1 MFRGF
6 VMIMYD
12 YKISVILVT
21 SNASKSI
28 AGLIN
33 SIALQDFK
41 DFELIVIDDASQ
53 DDTLKII
60 RENLRGSGIN
70 YRIYL
75 NKEPKGLEFSRNYGI
90 GLSKGRYLVFVED
103 DGMLYFYHLSRLW
116 GPLNPDRNSE
126 SLKNTRIDLSAL
138 DAGVDFEKL
147 DDEFDLNSKENS
159 ISQDDVDSV
168 FIKGLTLDSKD
179 EFVGFDS
186 CNFDS
191 ILNLARRNNHN
202 VNSLS
207 LLNLI
212 SLNDLPFSLNYM
224 IYDRE
229 ILDRHDIHFR
239 EDYSYFADLDFAVRY
254 LLYCN
259 KIRFINT
266 YTYYEYIDME
276 NMTFQD
282 VLNPLHHLDELD
294 GIASYLN
301 ELSSKNSD
309 FAVLSNQLETRYV
322 PKLVYERINTLID
335 YNYPKDEII
344 KVIKSLDLNSRLSK
358 FKSMDKSD
366 YKFKAQINLIVHNF
380 SLYHSMRK
388 RFKRDNTKT
397 NKEYLDLL
405 KI

>member
-1 MFRGF
+1 M
-6 VMIMYD
+6 VIIMYE

-53 DDTLKII
+53 DDTLNIL
-60 RENLRGSGIN
+60 RENLKGSSIN

-75 NKEPKGLEFSRNYGI
+75 NKESKGLEASRNYAIGI
-90 GLSKGRYLVFVED
+90 SKGRYLVFVED

-126 SLKNTRIDLSAL
+126 SFKNTRIDLSAL
-138 DAGVDFEKL
+138 DGEVDFEKL

-159 ISQDDVDSV
+159 ISPDDVDSV

-179 EFVGFDS
+179 EFIGFDS
-186 CNFDS
+186 YDFDS

-207 LLNLI
+207 LINLI
-212 SLNDLPFSLNYM
+212 SLHELPFSINYM

-229 ILDRHDIHFR
+229 ILDRQDIRFR
-239 EDYSYFADLDFAVRY
+239 EDCSCFADLDFAVRY
-254 LLYCN
+254 LLYCDR
-259 KIRFINT
+259 IRFINT
-266 YTYYEYIDME
+266 YTYYEYLDME

-282 VLNPLHHLDELD
+282 VLNPLYHLDELD
-294 GIASYLN
+294 GIASYLDG
-301 ELSSKNSD
+301 LSSKNTD
-309 FAVLSNQLETRYV
+309 FGVISSQFETRHI
-322 PKLVYERINTLID
+322 PKLVFDRINSLID
-335 YNYPKDEII
+335 YNYPKEEIMKI
-344 KVIKSLDLNSRLSK
+344 MKSLDLSSRLQK
-358 FKSMDKSD
+358 FKPKSRSD
-366 YKFKAQINLIVHNF
+366 YKFKVQLDLIVRNF

>member
-1 MFRGF
+1 
-6 VMIMYD
+6 MYE

-21 SNASKSI
+21 SNASRSI

-53 DDTLKII
+53 DDTLNIL
-60 RENLRGSGIN
+60 RENLKGSSIN

-75 NKEPKGLEFSRNYGI
+75 NKESKGLEASRNYAIGI
-90 GLSKGRYLVFVED
+90 SKGRYLVFVED

-126 SLKNTRIDLSAL
+126 SFKNTRINLSAL
-138 DAGVDFEKL
+138 DGEVDFEKL

-159 ISQDDVDSV
+159 ISPDDVDSV

-179 EFVGFDS
+179 EFIGFDS
-186 CNFDS
+186 YDFDS

-207 LLNLI
+207 L
-212 SLNDLPFSLNYM
+212 
-224 IYDRE
+224 
-229 ILDRHDIHFR
+229 ILDRHDIRFR
-239 EDYSYFADLDFAVRY
+239 EDYSCFSDLDFAVRY

-259 KIRFINT
+259 RIRFINT
-266 YTYYEYIDME
+266 YTYYEYLDLE
-276 NMTFQD
+276 TMTFQD
-282 VLNPLHHLDELD
+282 VLNPLYHLDELE
-294 GIASYLN
+294 GIASYL
-301 ELSSKNSD
+301 EGLSSKNTD
-309 FAVLSNQLETRYV
+309 FGVISNQFETRHI
-322 PKLVYERINTLID
+322 PKLVFDRINSLID
-335 YNYPKDEII
+335 YNYPKEEIM
-344 KVIKSLDLNSRLSK
+344 KTMKSLDLDSRLKK
-358 FKSMDKSD
+358 FKPKSRSD
-366 YKFKAQINLIVHNF
+366 YKFKVQLDLIVRNF

>member
-1 MFRGF
+1 M
-6 VMIMYD
+6 VIIMYE

-33 SIALQDFK
+33 SITLQDFK

-53 DDTLKII
+53 DDTLNIV
-60 RENLRGSGIN
+60 RENLKGSSIN

-75 NKEPKGLEFSRNYGI
+75 NKESKGLEASRNYAI
-90 GLSKGRYLVFVED
+90 GLSKGRYIVFVED

-126 SLKNTRIDLSAL
+126 SFKNTRIDLSAL
-138 DAGVDFEKL
+138 DGEVDFEKL

-159 ISQDDVDSV
+159 ISPDDVDSV

-179 EFVGFDS
+179 EFIGFDS
-186 CNFDS
+186 YDFDS

-207 LLNLI
+207 I
-212 SLNDLPFSLNYM
+212 NYM

-229 ILDRHDIHFR
+229 ILDRHDIRFR
-239 EDYSYFADLDFAVRY
+239 EDYSCFSDLDFAVKY

-259 KIRFINT
+259 RIRFINT
-266 YTYYEYIDME
+266 YTYYKYLDME
-276 NMTFQD
+276 TMTFQD
-282 VLNPLHHLDELD
+282 VLNPLYHLDELD
-294 GIASYLN
+294 GIASYL
-301 ELSSKNSD
+301 EGLSSKNTD
-309 FAVLSNQLETRYV
+309 FGVISNQFETRHI
-322 PKLVYERINTLID
+322 PKLVFDRINSLID
-335 YNYPKDEII
+335 YNYPKEEIM
-344 KVIKSLDLNSRLSK
+344 KTMKSLDLDSRLKK
-358 FKSMDKSD
+358 FKPKSRSD
-366 YKFKAQINLIVHNF
+366 YKFKVQLDLIVRNF